1 MTEEMKIEK
10 TLELR
15 AELAKRLAK
24 ITNEIGAM
32 TKDGENKEFKY
43 FFISYE
49 QMNAHLRTLLPANGV
64 EIIPEVDSIDEKHL
78 DGKDGKKFFRSVV
91 TMKFLIIDTETGFE
105 IERKFSG
112 GSNDNGDKSIGK
124 AITETT
130 KRFYFKLFHVSSMK
144 DRDPDEE
151 SGDPDDGKKEPAPKA
166 PRKEAPAADAAKVPE
181 EKKGAAPA
189 AERTYEKEAL
199 KTAADAAAAMD
210 KAEAAAKAAAELKAA
225 KIAAKKEIAAL
236 ELDPL
241 KEVNAYA
248 AKIGKALAVMTAADY
263 RNAVEWVKGGGK

>member
-15 AELAKRLAK
+15 AKLAKRLAT
-24 ITNEIGAM
+24 ITDKIGAM
-32 TKDGENKEFKY
+32 GKDGENKEFKY

-49 QMNAHLRTLLPANGV
+49 QMNAHLRTLLPDNGV
-64 EIIPEVDSIDEKHL
+64 EIIPEVESVDEKYL
-78 DGKDGKKFFRSVV
+78 DGKEGKKFFRSVV
-91 TMKFLIIDTETGFE
+91 TMKFLIIDTVTGFE
-105 IERKFSG
+105 IERRFVG
-112 GSNDNGDKSIGK
+112 GSNDSGDKAIGK

-130 KRFYFKLFHVSSMK
+130 KRFFFKLFHVSSMK

-151 SGDPDDGKKEPAPKA
+151 SGDPDDGKKDPAPKA
-166 PRKEAPAADAAKVPE
+166 PRKEAPAA
-181 EKKGAAPA
+181 GAAPA
-189 AERTYEKEAL
+189 AERTYEKEAP
-199 KTAADAAAAMD
+199 KTAADATAAMD
-210 KAEAAAKAAAELKAA
+210 KAEEEAKAAAELKAA

>member
-15 AELAKRLAK
+15 AKLAKRLAT
-24 ITNEIGAM
+24 ITDKIGAM

-49 QMNAHLRTLLPANGV
+49 QMNAHLRTLLPENGV

-151 SGDPDDGKKEPAPKA
+151 SGDSDDGKKEPAPKA
-166 PRKEAPAADAAKVPE
+166 PRKEAPKADAPAENAPE
-181 EKKGAAPA
+181 PAPA
-189 AERTYEKEAL
+189 AERTYEKEKQ
-199 KTAADAAAAMD
+199 KTAADATAAMD
-210 KAEAAAKAAAELKAA
+210 KAEEEAKAAAELKAA